1 MLRLFIVVS
10 NYTKRE
16 QSVFLIF
23 VDVFFI
29 GFVQFLNGTTSLL
42 KVGFRERE
50 KERERKGVGEQC
62 KANRE
67 LRKIEREMMLKS
79 H

>member
-1 MLRLFIVVS
+1 MCVLLLWEVVLFIVVCVAIV
-10 NYTKRE
+10 YCRFELYKKRTE
-16 QSVFLIF
+16 CFFDF

-50 KERERKGVGEQC
+50 RAR
-62 KANRE
+62 A
-67 LRKIEREMMLKS
+67 
-79 H
+79 

>member
-1 MLRLFIVVS
+1 MLHVCVVVVGGCCIYCCVCCDCLLS
-10 NYTKRE
+10 FRIIQKENR
-16 QSVFLIF
+16 VFLIF

-50 KERERKGVGEQC
+50 RAR
-62 KANRE
+62 A
-67 LRKIEREMMLKS
+67 
-79 H
+79 